1 VHGHNLIAW
10 RVALYDNACSMEQLK
25 ENINAFDKEL
35 SAECLADIAAVYKKF
50 RDPTIMYGRPR

>member
-1 VHGHNLIAW
+1 MHGHNLIAW

-50 RDPTIMYGRPR
+50 RDPTIM